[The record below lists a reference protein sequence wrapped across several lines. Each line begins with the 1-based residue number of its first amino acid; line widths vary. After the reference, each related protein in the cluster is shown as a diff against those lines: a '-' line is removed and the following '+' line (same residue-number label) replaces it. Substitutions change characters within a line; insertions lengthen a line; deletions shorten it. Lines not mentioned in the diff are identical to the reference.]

1 MAITFTFENSNKELT
16 LSNSVKEVH
25 DYCNIVEAKEY
36 KGQSGKT
43 SIKLTFATT
52 DGGKFASYMGISDK
66 SCEITVQRLTRI
78 LVKSIGEEDAKR
90 IFEKV
95 ANDEDVNNNKEF
107 VLEFASKVNR
117 KLESSPVKVYVDRVK
132 NGENWQVKWYFEKP
146 ADNSIANDNTA
157 LNNAVDKVVKA
168 NSTTDDNFAA
178 LLSDD

>member
-1 MAITFTFENSNKELT
+1 MAITFTFEKANQEIT

-25 DYCNIVEAKEY
+25 DYCNVVEAKEY

-43 SIKLTFATT
+43 SIRLMFVTA

-66 SCEITVQRLTRI
+66 SAEITVQRLTHI

-95 ANDEDVNNNKEF
+95 AKDEDVNNDKEF
-107 VLEFASKVNR
+107 ILEFASKVNR

-146 ADNSIANDNTA
+146 ADDSIANDNAA

-168 NSTTDDNFAA
+168 NTTEVDNFAA
-178 LLSDD
+178 LVND